1 MSQELVRSLLEQM
14 TDLLMT
20 AKTAPITG
28 KKQIDGEVMQDLI
41 DKAMMNLPAE
51 MKQAEQIVAD
61 RKSIVDDGN
70 RMAEEIITRAEQRAR
85 ELTSSD
91 TITKAAQLK
100 AEEIEKKANEQAKA
114 VKQATDQ
121 YIIKNLTRTEEILTA
136 NLQQIMQSIE
146 AVKQTKAVI
155 QPGDKGGF

>member
-1 MSQELVRSLLEQM
+1 MAQELVRSLLEQM

-61 RKSIVDDGN
+61 RKSIVD
-70 RMAEEIITRAEQRAR
+70 
-85 ELTSSD
+85 
-91 TITKAAQLK
+91 
-100 AEEIEKKANEQAKA
+100 EIEKQANDQAKA
-114 VKQATDQ
+114 VKKATDE

-136 NLQQIMQSIE
+136 NLQQIMQSID
-146 AVKQTKAVI
+146 AVKQAKAVI
-155 QPGDKGGF
+155 ETKM

>member
-1 MSQELVRSLLEQM
+1 MAQELVRSLLEQM

-61 RKSIVDDGN
+61 RKSIIEDGN
-70 RMAEEIITRAEQRAR
+70 RNAEEIITRAEQRAR
-85 ELTSSD
+85 DLTSND
-91 TITKAAQLK
+91 TITEAAKAK
-100 AEEIEKKANEQAKA
+100 AEEIEKQAKEQAKA
-114 VKQATDQ
+114 VRKATDD

-136 NLQQIMQSIE
+136 NLQQIMQSID
-146 AVKQTKAVI
+146 AVKQAKAVI
-155 QPGDKGGF
+155 ETKM